1 MSDKYLNDFERVCWS
16 LAKEHF
22 KALDKEHIIR
32 MIEHSANK
40 RINNE
45 LDSQEFKRVGQI
57 SRPIES
63 RKTPNVATARI
74 GKTKIQRHHRQ

>member
-1 MSDKYLNDFERVCWS
+1 MSDKSPNDFERVCWS

-40 RINNE
+40 KINNE
-45 LDSQEFKRVGQI
+45 LDS
-57 SRPIES
+57 
-63 RKTPNVATARI
+63 
-74 GKTKIQRHHRQ
+74 